1 MSKRCGKIFGD
12 DSKKKKGKI
21 TYVNPKYMGM
31 YYYIHGNS
39 NVVIT
44 DVLIL
49 RKYDNVKTLERS
61 RTLLVLSKS
70 QVI

>member
-1 MSKRCGKIFGD
+1 
-12 DSKKKKGKI
+12 
-21 TYVNPKYMGM
+21 MGM
-31 YYYIHGNS
+31 YYYIHGNR

-49 RKYDNVKTLERS
+49 RKYDNVKTLERL
-61 RTLLVLSKS
+61 RTLLGLSKS